1 MGKEAQKIIVLDFG
15 GQYKE
20 LIARK
25 VRALKVMSVILPGDT
40 PVEKIKAENPIGI
53 ILTGGPHSVYKD
65 GSVHAEKELFEIGVP
80 ILGIC
85 YGMQFMAHT
94 LGGEVVPCSV
104 SEYGKIKTSIC
115 TKSLLFR
122 DIPEVTPTLMNHTDY
137 VKTLPE
143 GFRATGKTKDC
154 PVASME
160 DADKK
165 FYAVQ
170 FHPEADLTERGHD
183 IIRNFLFEVCG
194 AVGDYTIGGFI
205 DEEIQRIRQ
214 QVGDKHVVLGLS
226 GGVDSSVTAAIL
238 ERAIPDQVTCIFVDH
253 GMMRKNEGKEVEAA
267 FSGKHLKF
275 IHVNAEARFLKRLEG
290 VVDPERK
297 RMIIGE
303 EFVRVF
309 EEESA
314 EYEGSFLA
322 QGTIYPDVVES
333 GHASGAVIKS
343 HHNVGGLPKE
353 TKFVG
358 LVEPLRTLFKDEVR
372 ELGVLLGLPE
382 AYVSRQPF
390 PGPGLGVRCIGE
402 LTKER
407 LDILRDA
414 DYIYREELVNAGL
427 KYDQYFAVL
436 TNMRSVGVK
445 GDGRTYAYVLALRA
459 IHTTDFMTCEY
470 AHIPYE
476 VLDRITSR
484 IINEVKGVGRV
495 VYDITGKPPATIE
508 WE

>member
-1 MGKEAQKIIVLDFG
+1 MSDVQKILVLDFG

-25 VRALKVMSVILPGDT
+25 VRACKVMSVIMSGDT
-40 PVEKIKAENPIGI
+40 SIERIKKENPIGI
-53 ILTGGPHSVYKD
+53 ILTGGPHSVYEE
-65 GSVHAEKELFEIGVP
+65 GSLHADKELFNLGIPV
-80 ILGIC
+80 LGIC
-85 YGMQFMAHT
+85 YGMQFMAYS
-94 LGGEVVPCSV
+94 LGGEVAPCAV
-104 SEYGKIKTSIC
+104 SEYGKIKTHLC
-115 TKSLLFR
+115 TKSRLFKNIE
-122 DIPEVTPTLMNHTDY
+122 DVTPTLMNHTDY
-137 VKTLPE
+137 VKTVPA
-143 GFRATGKTKDC
+143 GFRVTAHTKDC
-154 PVASME
+154 PVAAME
-160 DADKK
+160 DSERR

-170 FHPEADLTERGHD
+170 FHPEADLSERGHD
-183 IIRNFLFEVCG
+183 VIRNFLYEVCG
-194 AVGDYTIGGFI
+194 AVGDYTIDEFI
-205 DEEIQRIRQ
+205 EKEIQRIRE

-275 IHVNAEARFLKRLEG
+275 VHVNAEQRFLARLKG
-290 VVDPERK
+290 VTDPERK

-372 ELGVLLGLPE
+372 ELGMLLGLPE
-382 AYVSRQPF
+382 EYVNRQPF

-407 LDILRDA
+407 LDTLRDA
-414 DYIYREELVNAGL
+414 DYIYREELKNAGL
-427 KYDQYFAVL
+427 KYDQFFAVL
-436 TNMRSVGVK
+436 TSMRSVGVK
-445 GDGRTYAYVLALRA
+445 GDGRTYNYVLALRA

-476 VLDRITSR
+476 VLDKITSR
-484 IINEVKGVGRV
+484 IVNEVKGVGRV

>member
-1 MGKEAQKIIVLDFG
+1 MNHDVQKIIVLDFG

-25 VRALKVMSVILPGDT
+25 VRALKVMSVIMSGDT
-40 PVEKIKAENPIGI
+40 PIERIQKENPIGI
-53 ILTGGPHSVYKD
+53 ILTGGPHSVYKKD
-65 GSVHAEKELFEIGVP
+65 SLHADKALFDLGVP
-80 ILGIC
+80 VLGIC

-94 LGGEVVPCSV
+94 LGGEVAPCAI
-104 SEYGKIKTSIC
+104 SEYGKTKTNID
-115 TKSLLFR
+115 TNSLLYKG
-122 DIPEVTPTLMNHTDY
+122 IGSTTNTLMNHTDF
-137 VKTLPE
+137 VKRIPE
-143 GFRATGKTKDC
+143 GFVVTGHTKNC
-154 PVASME
+154 HVASME
-160 DADKK
+160 CPERKL
-165 FYAVQ
+165 YAVQ
-170 FHPEADLTERGHD
+170 YHPEVDLSENGLD
-183 IIRNFLFEVCG
+183 VIRNFLYEVCG
-194 AVGDYTIGGFI
+194 AVGDYTIGDFI
-205 DEEIQRIRQ
+205 DKEIQRIRE

-253 GMMRKNEGKEVEAA
+253 GMMRKHEPEEVEAA
-267 FSGKHLKF
+267 FRGKHLEF
-275 IHVNAEARFLKRLEG
+275 VHVNAEKRFLDRLKG
-290 VVDPERK
+290 VTDPEQK

-382 AYVSRQPF
+382 EYVSRQPF

-402 LTKER
+402 LTKDR

-414 DYIYREELVNAGL
+414 DYIYREELKNAGL
-427 KYDQYFAVL
+427 KFDQYFAIL
-436 TNMRSVGVK
+436 TSMRSVGVK
-445 GDGRTYAYVLALRA
+445 GDGRTYGYVVALRA

-470 AHIPYE
+470 AHIPYD
-476 VLDRITSR
+476 VLDKITSR
-484 IINEVKGVGRV
+484 IVNEVKGVGRI

>member
-1 MGKEAQKIIVLDFG
+1 MNHDVQKIIVLDFG

-25 VRALKVMSVILPGDT
+25 VRALKVMSVIMSGDT
-40 PVEKIKAENPIGI
+40 PIERIQKENPIGI
-53 ILTGGPHSVYKD
+53 ILTGGPHSVYKKD
-65 GSVHAEKELFEIGVP
+65 SLHADKALFDLGVP
-80 ILGIC
+80 VLGIC

-94 LGGEVVPCSV
+94 LGGEVAPCAI
-104 SEYGKIKTSIC
+104 SEYGKTKTNID
-115 TKSLLFR
+115 TNSLLYKG
-122 DIPEVTPTLMNHTDY
+122 IGSTTNTLMNHTDF
-137 VKTLPE
+137 VKRIPE
-143 GFRATGKTKDC
+143 GFVVTGHTKNC
-154 PVASME
+154 HVASME
-160 DADKK
+160 CPERKL
-165 FYAVQ
+165 YAVQ
-170 FHPEADLTERGHD
+170 YHPEVDLSENGLD
-183 IIRNFLFEVCG
+183 VIRNFLYEVCG
-194 AVGDYTIGGFI
+194 AVGDYTIGDFI
-205 DEEIQRIRQ
+205 DKEIQRIRE

-253 GMMRKNEGKEVEAA
+253 GMMRKHEPEEVEAA
-267 FSGKHLKF
+267 FRGKHLEF
-275 IHVNAEARFLKRLEG
+275 VHVNAEKRFLDRLKG
-290 VVDPERK
+290 VTDPEQK

-382 AYVSRQPF
+382 EYVSRQPF
-390 PGPGLGVRCIGE
+390 PGPGLGVRCIPRGVQE
-402 LTKER
+402 EHQVLSLR
-407 LDILRDA
+407 L
-414 DYIYREELVNAGL
+414 
-427 KYDQYFAVL
+427 
-436 TNMRSVGVK
+436 
-445 GDGRTYAYVLALRA
+445 
-459 IHTTDFMTCEY
+459 
-470 AHIPYE
+470 
-476 VLDRITSR
+476 
-484 IINEVKGVGRV
+484 
-495 VYDITGKPPATIE
+495 
-508 WE
+508 